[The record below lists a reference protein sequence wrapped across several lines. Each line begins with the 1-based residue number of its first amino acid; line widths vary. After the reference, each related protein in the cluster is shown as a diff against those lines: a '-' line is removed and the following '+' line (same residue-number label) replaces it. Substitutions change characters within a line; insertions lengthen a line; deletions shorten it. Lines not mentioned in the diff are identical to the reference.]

1 MTDVVIGKNPEEVRD
16 YVYRNSLNSPNTI
29 INDRLDYTQLMSINE
44 DYIVIHNIDIMRKFQ
59 IKNFIPIMGRNAK
72 KDNRQTR
79 KLGVIRA
86 SDN

>member
-1 MTDVVIGKNPEEVRD
+1 MTDVVIGKNPEDVRD

-29 INDRLDYTQLMSINE
+29 INDRLDFTQLMSIND
-44 DYIVIHNIDIMRKFQ
+44 DYFVIHNIDIMRKFQ
-59 IKNFIPIMGRNAK
+59 IKNFIKIMGRDAK

-79 KLGVIRA
+79 KLGIIRA